1 MRIQNKL
8 PVIVLTI
15 GLLLI
20 TVIAATSFFPF
31 LTAAHAVEDIEQ
43 AEHAVEQYLNELNDG
58 LQIDEI
64 MEFTN
69 HFYIIIQEQSTGIHA
84 FELLVDRY
92 TGRIGPEPGP
102 NMMWNQKY
110 GHMGMMNN
118 PTASMPIDLD
128 EATRYAQN
136 WLNTNFS
143 GSNVEDGKAFYGY
156 YTMDI
161 SRDGKIVGMLSVNGF
176 TGDVWYHNW
185 HGEFIGMEEHN

>member
-1 MRIQNKL
+1 MRMQQRL
-8 PVIVLTI
+8 PLIVLSV

-20 TVIAATSFFPF
+20 TIIAVTSFFPL
-31 LTAAHAVEDIEQ
+31 LTAAQAVKDIEQ
-43 AEHAVEQYLNELNDG
+43 TEHTVEQYLHDFNDD

-69 HFYIIIQEQSTGIHA
+69 HFYVIVQEQSTGVHA

-118 PTASMPIDLD
+118 PTTTMPRSLE
-128 EATRYAQN
+128 EATQAAQN
-136 WLNTNFS
+136 WLDTNFL
-143 GSNVEDGKAFYGY
+143 GAMVEEGKTFYGY

-161 SRDGKIVGMLSVNGF
+161 SREGHIFGMLSVNGY
-176 TGDVWYHNW
+176 TGDVWYHHW
-185 HGEFIGMEEHN
+185 HGEFLGMDEHD